1 MVGRF
6 AWSIHNIVCR
16 GWEWVVNRIGPHLNC
31 LYAYHFINLVGYE
44 ILYFAISNSTKM
56 SFRIVMQRRN
66 KTSLVESELLN
77 LVLLK
82 RLSHCILYQQFR
94 DTSKKQTKTRLQPS
108 LEFLFPHRLS
118 CSIQSCLVK
127 LYCWDNIFRR
137 GKSNTKPRRLWA
149 RQSLLRSHTQKRYSQ
164 YLSQKKLHE
173 TAQEIETFGKQ
184 IEKMADPFQ
193 LVYYTSM
200 RRGPKATAPRFLFP
214 RTASNESL
222 NTFAFNPFGCTCI
235 GRKAPQPC

>member
-1 MVGRF
+1 
-6 AWSIHNIVCR
+6 
-16 GWEWVVNRIGPHLNC
+16 
-31 LYAYHFINLVGYE
+31 
-44 ILYFAISNSTKM
+44 M

-118 CSIQSCLVK
+118 YSIQSCLVK

-184 IEKMADPFQ
+184 IEKNGRPFQ
-193 LVYYTSM
+193 ASLLHLDETRSQSYC
-200 RRGPKATAPRFLFP
+200 TAVFVSKDRFQRKYKYLRVQSFWMYLH
-214 RTASNESL
+214 RQESTTTL
-222 NTFAFNPFGCTCI
+222 LRSKIARSFS
-235 GRKAPQPC
+235 R